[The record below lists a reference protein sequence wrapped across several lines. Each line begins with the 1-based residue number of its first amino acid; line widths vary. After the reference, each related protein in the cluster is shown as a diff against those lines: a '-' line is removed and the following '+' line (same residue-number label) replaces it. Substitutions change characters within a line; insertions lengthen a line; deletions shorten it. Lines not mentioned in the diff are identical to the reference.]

1 LPDSDP
7 NPSQRF
13 KPKWSSL
20 CPRGPQDTDMNAVRS
35 RHDLHPNSNPKEGE
49 FFNHDKNDLTERRE
63 EERV

>member
-1 LPDSDP
+1 
-7 NPSQRF
+7 
-13 KPKWSSL
+13 
-20 CPRGPQDTDMNAVRS
+20 MNAVRS